1 MSYLKEFLKH
11 TSHHDYPSFLRLWE
25 EYCSGDELDGPEV
38 IEILKAAKGSDFSDH
53 FGKQVDRVLPLWEQ
67 MTDLT
72 TKHEIFKLVIDIQ
85 TINTQKLR
93 EMVYDYL
100 KEKYGSD
107 KHFNEKMKLIGM
119 RDRDGKESFQGAI
132 SNYELLSHINKG
144 KFVFHTGGWGVG
156 EIADFSLLREQLS
169 VEFDYVPGKKEVS
182 FETAFKT
189 LFPIPDNHFL
199 AERFGAPDALE
210 KKAREEPVT
219 VIKMLLR
226 DLGPQ
231 TAAEI
236 KDELCDLV
244 IPAAEWTKWWQ
255 NTRAKIKKDT
265 MIETPE
271 DIRKQFK
278 LRRNEVTH
286 EETLQKALDSNPDA
300 NTLIQLIY
308 SFMKDFPETLKNQE
322 FKAVL
327 HSKLSET
334 LAYPEISKPQQ
345 LQIYF
350 FLQDL
355 APGKNE
361 NAGKIVEIVRQFTS
375 HSSIQELL
383 DHISI
388 LSFKKRVLIE
398 IRNARQDWKDLFLHI
413 ILLLDQNTLRDYV
426 LAELLSEKEE
436 AAVKE
441 KLVELYTYPGK
452 YPETFLWYFQ
462 KVMSLKK
469 VPFSDAKGKLRFF
482 ESLLILLS
490 KVESNPDMRE
500 AVKKIHA
507 IIEADRY
514 ALVRQ
519 MMQEATVEEVQE
531 HLLLCTKC
539 NSLGEHEIKILHSL
553 AEVAHPS
560 LLKLRN
566 SSKSKTEDLNAVLWT
581 TQEGYLKLQA
591 RIQQIATIEM
601 IETAKEIEV
610 ARSHGDLRENA
621 EFKAALEKRD
631 RLQNE
636 LKQLSDQM
644 SKTRVITESDINID
658 EVGIGCVIDCETT
671 TGQKKTFT
679 LLGPWDADPEKNIL
693 AFQSKLAQSM
703 KGLSVGEKFAFQSD
717 EYVITGIKSYL

>member
-25 EYCSGDELDGPEV
+25 EYCNGDELDGPEV

-53 FGKQVDRVLPLWEQ
+53 FGKQIDRILPLWEQ
-67 MTDLT
+67 MTDLN
-72 TKHEIFKLVIDIQ
+72 TKHEIFKLVIDIE

-93 EMVYDYL
+93 EKVYDYL

-119 RDRDGKESFQGAI
+119 RDREGKDSFQGAI

-156 EIADFSLLREQLS
+156 EIADFSLLREQLG

-189 LFPIPDNHFL
+189 LIPIPDNHFL
-199 AERFGAPDALE
+199 AQRFGAPDELE
-210 KKAREEPVT
+210 KKARQEPVT

-244 IPAAEWTKWWQ
+244 IPSAEWTKWWQ

-286 EETLQKALDSNPDA
+286 EETLQKALESKPDA

-322 FKAVL
+322 FKALL
-327 HSKLSET
+327 HTRLTET
-334 LAYPEISKPQQ
+334 LTYPEITKPQQ

-355 APGKNE
+355 SSGKNE
-361 NAGKIVEIVRQFTS
+361 NGDKIALIVKQITS
-375 HSSIQELL
+375 YASLQELL
-383 DHISI
+383 EHIAI
-388 LSFKKRVLIE
+388 LSFKKRILIE
-398 IRNARQDWKDLFLHI
+398 IRNCREDWKDLFLHVM
-413 ILLLDQNTLRDYV
+413 LLLDQNTLRDYV
-426 LAELLSEKEE
+426 LGELLSEKDDT
-436 AAVKE
+436 AVKE
-441 KLVELYTYPGK
+441 KLIDLYTYPGK

-462 KVMSLKK
+462 KVMSMKK
-469 VPFSDAKGKLRFF
+469 VPFSDKQGKLRFF

-490 KVESNPDMRE
+490 KVESDPDMRE

-507 IIEADRY
+507 LLEADRY

-519 MMQEATVEEVQE
+519 MMQEATSEEVQE
-531 HLLLCTKC
+531 YLLLSTKC
-539 NSLGEHEIKILHSL
+539 NSFGEHEIKILHSL
-553 AEVAHPS
+553 AEVAHPV
-560 LLKLRN
+560 LLKLKN
-566 SSKSKTEDLNAVLWT
+566 SSKAKTEDLSAVLWT
-581 TQEGYLKLQA
+581 TQEGYLKLKD
-591 RIQQIATIEM
+591 RIQQIATIDM

-644 SKTRVITESDINID
+644 NKTRIITESDINVD
-658 EVGIGCVIDCETT
+658 EVGVGCVVDCENTK
-671 TGQKKTFT
+671 GEKQTFT

-703 KGLSVGEKFAFQSD
+703 RGLSIGEKFAFQAD